1 LELEETAA
9 RLIQAIHLSMD
20 WSVWGEKRLK
30 YWGILTDNVR
40 SAAYTNSLSRFVNSL
55 CSKMQVPV
63 LGTNKAQR
71 SQIETLLNSLS
82 PAEER
87 QLLRLFRDEATT
99 LVLQVRVWSEE
110 RKARWAERAA
120 AEMDDWDDSQVPDD
134 AFWQEGESNGLPV

>member
-1 LELEETAA
+1 
-9 RLIQAIHLSMD
+9 
-20 WSVWGEKRLK
+20 
-30 YWGILTDNVR
+30 
-40 SAAYTNSLSRFVNSL
+40 
-55 CSKMQVPV
+55 MQVPL

-110 RKARWAERAA
+110 RKAQRAERAA

-134 AFWQEGESNGLPV
+134 AFWQEGDGNGLPV